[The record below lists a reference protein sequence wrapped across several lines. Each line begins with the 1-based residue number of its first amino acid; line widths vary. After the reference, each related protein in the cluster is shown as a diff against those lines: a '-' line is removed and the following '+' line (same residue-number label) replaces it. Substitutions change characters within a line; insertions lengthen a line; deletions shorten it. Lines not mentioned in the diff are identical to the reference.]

1 MTDRKEDIY
10 DLNKKYFTQQEV
22 ADLFRV
28 SPGTIKNWRE
38 AGYLDYFQVP
48 GSSRVLYP
56 AETISNFEQ
65 KNIKKAKVIAFNK
78 SDDVKPKERQLLS
91 STRIKKQWRI

>member
-1 MTDRKEDIY
+1 MNKENAYELD
-10 DLNKKYFTQQEV
+10 KKYFTQQEV

-28 SPGTIKNWRE
+28 RPGTVKNWRD

-56 AETISNFEQ
+56 AETISQFETQ
-65 KNIKKAKVIAFNK
+65 HTKRAKVIEFK
-78 SDDVKPKERQLLS
+78 RPDEVKREEPGLS
-91 STRIKKQWRI
+91 SNRIKKQWRI

>member
-1 MTDRKEDIY
+1 MNKESAYELD
-10 DLNKKYFTQQEV
+10 KKYLTQQEV

-28 SPGTIKNWRE
+28 SPGTVKNWRD

-56 AETISNFEQ
+56 AETINQFERQ
-65 KNIKKAKVIAFNK
+65 HIKKAKVIEFK
-78 SDDVKPKERQLLS
+78 RLEPVKREQPGLS
-91 STRIKKQWRI
+91 SNRIKKQWRI